1 MSINGRDGKDI
12 GILLADD
19 DPDDREMIRIALT
32 RNGMVNDF
40 HCVADG
46 DELLDFLHHRG
57 AFAPPAFAP
66 RPGLILLDLNMP
78 RKDGHE
84 ALREIK
90 ADPVLRRIP
99 VVIMTTS
106 KAQEDILRTYD
117 LGGSAFITKP
127 VTLSKLAEVI
137 EVIGMYWCHV
147 VQLPEPVS
155 TEEVT

>member
-19 DPDDREMIRIALT
+19 DADDREMIRIALT
-32 RNGMVNDF
+32 RNGMVNEF
-40 HCVADG
+40 HCVGDG

-57 AFAPPAFAP
+57 AFAPPAASP
-66 RPGLILLDLNMP
+66 RPGLILMDLNMP

-106 KAQEDILRTYD
+106 KAHEDILRTYD
-117 LGGSAFITKP
+117 LGGSSFITKP
-127 VTLSKLAEVI
+127 VTLSKLAEVM

-147 VQLPEPVS
+147 VQLPGPAE